1 MTIAIS
7 FLIILL
13 LVTALTARWSSTR
26 ARRRTLTFLT
36 RVSALP
42 AIGAAAPHRSGRGPA
57 VADDAPV
64 EARIYFLEVYRE
76 GRRRRAAA
84 TRASGDRIARSLP
97 TLSLE
102 HPRPARGA

>member
-1 MTIAIS
+1 VIVAIS

-13 LVTALTARWSSTR
+13 LVTAVTARWSSAR
-26 ARRRTLTFLT
+26 ARRRTVTFLA

-42 AIGAAAPHRSGRGPA
+42 AIGAAAHRSGPTSA
-57 VADDAPV
+57 TPETHV
-64 EARIYFLEVYRE
+64 EARIYFLEVYRDA
-76 GRRRRAAA
+76 RRRRAAA
-84 TRASGDRIARSLP
+84 TRSSGDRLARSLP